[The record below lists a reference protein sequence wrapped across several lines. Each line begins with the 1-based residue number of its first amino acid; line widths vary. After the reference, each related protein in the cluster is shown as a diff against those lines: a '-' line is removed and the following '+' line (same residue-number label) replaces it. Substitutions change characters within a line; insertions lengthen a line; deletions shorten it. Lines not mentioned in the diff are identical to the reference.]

1 MNRQRTNIKKIKK
14 DYQAKKLANPFF
26 RKKQKKPEGLFLRRF
41 KLISLL
47 VLTAFLFWFFT
58 CSSWWKITEI
68 EIRGLERLS
77 SDLVETELA
86 LSFETTNILI
96 FKQQNIFLFNN
107 DAAAEKLKDK
117 FNLADIKIKKRWPRK
132 LIVEINER
140 PYAFIYYEEGKYY
153 FSSADNYLMT
163 EITFQENEPE
173 EISLITETGVASA
186 LEVENGE
193 LIDISQTEREE
204 LATSSLEA
212 NIIASTSELELVEE
226 GNLKNNNGLELISIS
241 LSEKEKYF
249 IIENK
254 NNDSL
259 IRSDGKIKLSE
270 NYLAFIFN
278 LNGELKLYNFK
289 LDRFI
294 IADQYYNSVFAKIAD
309 GPQIYFNV
317 NNDIKGQLDN
327 LMLVKNNKIKDNFN
341 RLEYIDLR
349 YGDKIYFYPESIT
362 EPLSQ

>member
-1 MNRQRTNIKKIKK
+1 MNRQRTNVKKIKK

-26 RKKQKKPEGLFLRRF
+26 RKKVKKPEGLFLRRF

-47 VLTAFLFWFFT
+47 ILIVFLFWFFT
-58 CSSWWKITEI
+58 CSSWWKITEV
-68 EIRGLERLS
+68 EIKGLERLS
-77 SDLVETELA
+77 ADLIKTELD
-86 LSFETTNILI
+86 LSFETTNIFI
-96 FKQQNIFLFNN
+96 FKQQNIFLFNK
-107 DAAAEKLKDK
+107 DAAAEQIKDK

-163 EITFQENEPE
+163 EIIFQENEPK
-173 EISLITETGVASA
+173 EINLITEIGAASA
-186 LEVENGE
+186 LGVENGE
-193 LIDISQTEREE
+193 LVDISETEREE
-204 LATSSLEA
+204 LSTSSLEA
-212 NIIASTSELELVEE
+212 NIIAPDANGELLE
-226 GNLKNNNGLELISIS
+226 GESLNNGLGLTSIS
-241 LSEKEKYF
+241 PTEKEKYF

-278 LNGELKLYNFK
+278 LNGELKLYNLK

-294 IADQYYNSVFAKIAD
+294 IADQYYNSVFAKIVD

-327 LMLVKNNKIKDNFN
+327 LILVKNNKIKDNFN

-349 YGDKIYFYPESIT
+349 YGDKIYFYPETII
-362 EPLSQ
+362 EPLSE